1 MTILLVSHFIVALHS
16 FMYTP
21 TMYQLLLLLLLSL
34 HFASVGASPQFRPSC
49 VGALPLVTSLGTNI
63 NCRHPTTTALHWMVM
78 GWEGKGGRRRRLPY
92 YWPRVQVVHRIGH
105 SVQYIDRSIWG
116 TV

>member
-34 HFASVGASPQFRPSC
+34 HFASVGASPQFRPSVVC
-49 VGALPLVTSLGTNI
+49 WSAASRDIARYEYKLQAPNNDCTPLDGLG
-63 NCRHPTTTALHWMVM
+63 WD
-78 GWEGKGGRRRRLPY
+78 GKGDVAAADCHTTGLECKLC
-92 YWPRVQVVHRIGH
+92 IE
-105 SVQYIDRSIWG
+105 
-116 TV
+116 